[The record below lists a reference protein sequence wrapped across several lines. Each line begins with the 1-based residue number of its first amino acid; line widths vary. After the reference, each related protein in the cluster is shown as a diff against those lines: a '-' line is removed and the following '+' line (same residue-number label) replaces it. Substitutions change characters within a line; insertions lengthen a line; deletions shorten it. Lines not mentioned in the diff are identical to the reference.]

1 MKLKTYVILTWLSLS
16 LKQDATA
23 VHARARSHGG
33 SMQDPHTEE
42 LKRRVISLE
51 KLTQALISTLEKE
64 GILLPEELEEH
75 RVALFNQSDD

>member
-1 MKLKTYVILTWLSLS
+1 MLKS
-16 LKQDATA
+16 KQAATL
-23 VHARARSHGG
+23 VHVLVKNHGG
-33 SMQDPHTEE
+33 RVAMQDTQLEE
-42 LKRRVISLE
+42 LKKRLVSLE